1 MFQKKDALRI
11 ARSME
16 RSLKIRCHIEMAGL
30 KSRPE
35 VAIYE
40 DSVAFYCSQDDT
52 IHLGAYLPLI
62 VFDVMDE
69 AEYVAAMDY
78 FYDHE
83 AEHRLSTADEPYAWA
98 VQRGTEIIIEYISDR
113 LEKKKRRFRTD
124 GDYEYFIRNVLPD
137 KGFFLS
143 FEILFSLVARILNS
157 IEDGRI
163 ERIRST
169 RYPGFEARRRYF
181 RGLVWNTPHFYP
193 PADDLTPE
201 GRFCILADQILS
213 LSTCQVFTKGFLMA
227 YAGTSMVDEA
237 KAFVPY
243 VKAAF
248 MAAKTRDMAFHA
260 LEVIRLLAPYI
271 FELCLITK
279 QDFMRTLM
287 KMLSEMAPKGPAE
300 LDPKNMPRLSEKEEI
315 GNSLPSPTFPVS
327 DLDPGEGEE
336 SSGKEAASGP
346 EKSGGTKPE
355 AEPVAKRTGSGKGSG
370 AEEEERS
377 KDSSEG
383 EAAGSGKSEAESSGK
398 GGEADGKADAGAGAE
413 DGDEP
418 FEAVGGGASMAEN
431 ASEAGEEAGEAE
443 TLEDGSAGDEGSGQK
458 GSGYGGTKSE
468 DEILASMKEAAEK
481 TRADAWAMSSNINE
495 ATSHASVRG
504 TEPKTVP
511 DTDKPVSSQEMADI
525 CTFVENKRAY
535 DLVDDLPPVVKARGK
550 ALRRKNEKYFRS
562 LSRPTVR
569 YLDSGSVDPSRLFGL
584 AFGDTEVFRKKGID
598 KVFDGCVYVLMDNS
612 GSMCGEKR
620 TEASKACAVI
630 EEGFKGLIPMKI
642 VAFDEW
648 GTISHEL
655 IKGWNEVQRKNCSW
669 NFCLHGR
676 TGYGNEDDKDI
687 LIAQR
692 ELLKRPE
699 RRKLLIVL
707 SDGAPSDVRATR
719 RAIEETRKKGIDV
732 FGIYFERGAVG
743 PDADTFKHMYQK
755 DFVCCSLE
763 EVDEN
768 LSRLLYR
775 FSRK

>member
-1 MFQKKDALRI
+1 MKQDEALKI
-11 ARSME
+11 GRSME
-16 RSLKIRCHIEMAGL
+16 RSLKIRCHIEMADL
-30 KSRPE
+30 KERPE
-35 VAIYE
+35 VAVFDDE
-40 DSVAFYCSQDDT
+40 VAYFNSNRQL
-52 IHLGAYLPLI
+52 IHLGTRLPI
-62 VFDVMDE
+62 TAFDVSDE
-69 AEYVAAMDY
+69 AEFVAAMNY
-78 FYDHE
+78 LYGHE
-83 AEHRLSTADEPYAWA
+83 AQHRRSTANEPYVWA
-98 VQRGTEIIIEYISDR
+98 IRRGAQLIIEYISDR

-124 GDYEYFIRNVLPD
+124 GDYDHFVRTVLPD
-137 KGFFLS
+137 QGLFLS
-143 FEILFSLVARILNS
+143 MAILTDLVSKILNA

-169 RYPGFEARRRYF
+169 MYPGFEAGRRYF
-181 RGLVWNTPHFYP
+181 RGLNWNRSHKYP
-193 PADDLTPE
+193 PAEDLSAR
-201 GRFCILADQILS
+201 GRFDLLTNQVLS
-213 LSTCQVFTKGFLMA
+213 LATCQIYTKGFLMA
-227 YAGTSMVDEA
+227 YAGTSLVDEA

-243 VKAAF
+243 VKAAV

-260 LEVIRLLAPYI
+260 LEIIKLLAPYL
-271 FELCLITK
+271 FEMCVVEKEELMQALQQLLNQMA
-279 QDFMRTLM
+279 QD
-287 KMLSEMAPKGPAE
+287 GPSE
-300 LDPKNMPRLSEKEEI
+300 LDPDNMPSLSEKEEM
-315 GNSLPSPTFPVS
+315 GNSKGSSTFPVS
-327 DLDPGEGEE
+327 DLDPEEGEE
-336 SSGKEAASGP
+336 SAGKEAPSGS

-370 AEEEERS
+370 AEEEES
-377 KDSSEG
+377 SDESSEG
-383 EAAGSGKSEAESSGK
+383 EASGNGKSEAESSGK
-398 GGEADGKADAGAGAE
+398 GGEAKGE

-418 FEAVGGGASMAEN
+418 YESVGSGSEEVDESPDSGDDAGKAEN
-431 ASEAGEEAGEAE
+431 ADG
-443 TLEDGSAGDEGSGQK
+443 GSAGDEGSGQK
-458 GSGYGGTKSE
+458 GSGYDGTKSE

-481 TRADAWAMSSNINE
+481 TRADAWVMSSSINE
-495 ATSHASVRG
+495 TTSHATVRG

-584 AFGDTEVFRKKGID
+584 AFGDTEVFRKKGMD
-598 KVFDGCVYVLMDNS
+598 KVFDGCVYVLLDNS
-612 GSMCGEKR
+612 GSMSGEKR

-655 IKGWNEVQRKNCSW
+655 IKSWNEVQRKNCSW

-676 TGYGNEDDKDI
+676 DGYGNEDDRDI

-692 ELLKRPE
+692 ELLRRPE

-707 SDGAPSDVRATR
+707 SDGAPGNVEATR
-719 RAIEETRKKGIDV
+719 RAIEETRRKGIDV
-732 FGIYFERGAVG
+732 FGIYFERGGIG
-743 PDADTFKHMYQK
+743 PDADTFKHMYVK
-755 DFVCCSLE
+755 DYVCCRLD

>member
-124 GDYEYFIRNVLPD
+124 GDYDYFIKTVLPD

-143 FEILFSLVARILNS
+143 YEILFSLVARILNS

-336 SSGKEAASGP
+336 SSGDGQAKAAGKNAGTEDRSEKTGKE
-346 EKSGGTKPE
+346 
-355 AEPVAKRTGSGKGSG
+355 SGKGEE

-377 KDSSEG
+377 SRSSDVGTEEDKKREDG
-383 EAAGSGKSEAESSGK
+383 PSVGP
-398 GGEADGKADAGAGAE
+398 EADGIE
-413 DGDEP
+413 RDGEENGQKP
-418 FEAVGGGASMAEN
+418 FEA
-431 ASEAGEEAGEAE
+431 
-443 TLEDGSAGDEGSGQK
+443 DGSGDHEDPSESHGSEDQKAEDMDSEGGSGENDK
-458 GSGYGGTKSE
+458 DRKRGSGRGGQKTE
-468 DEILASMKEAAEK
+468 EEILAAMQEAAEK
-481 TRADAWAMSSNINE
+481 TRADAWAVTTSVNE
-495 ATSHASVRG
+495 TTSHASVRG
-504 TEPKTVP
+504 TEPKVTP
-511 DTDKPVSSQEMADI
+511 DMDKPVSSEEMADI
-525 CTFVENKRAY
+525 CTFVENKREY
-535 DLVDDLPPVVKARGK
+535 DLSDELPPVVKARGK
-550 ALRRKNEKYFRS
+550 ALRRKNERYFRS
-562 LSRPTVR
+562 LSSPTVR
-569 YLDSGSVDPSRLFGL
+569 HLDSGSVDPSRIYGL
-584 AFGDTEVFRKKGID
+584 AFGDTEIFRKKGMD
-598 KVFDGCVYVLMDNS
+598 KVFDGCVYVLLDNS

-669 NFCLHGR
+669 DFCLHGR

-719 RAIEETRKKGIDV
+719 RAIEATRKNGIDV